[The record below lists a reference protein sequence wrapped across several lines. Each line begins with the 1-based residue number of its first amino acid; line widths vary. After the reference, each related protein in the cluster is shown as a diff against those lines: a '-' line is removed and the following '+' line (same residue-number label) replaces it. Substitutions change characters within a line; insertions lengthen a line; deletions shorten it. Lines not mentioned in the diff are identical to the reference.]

1 MRVSVSDEAQADL
14 DAALD
19 WYIDQSAFDAADGLA
34 DEFEHA
40 LALLQSFSEMGTI
53 GKYQTRAF
61 TLSKFPYSLIYQ
73 ASPDTVRIIA
83 VAHHSRRPG
92 YWAGRR

>member
-1 MRVSVSDEAQADL
+1 MRVSVSGEAQADL

-19 WYIDQSAFDAADGLA
+19 WYIGQSAFEAADGLA
-34 DEFEHA
+34 DEFERA
-40 LALLQSFSEMGTI
+40 LALLESFSEMGTT
-53 GKYQTRAF
+53 GQYQTRAF

-92 YWAGRR
+92 YWIGRR